1 MSRNAPFGTYPEEQ
15 PKFNNRNPVGQN
27 TRKDE
32 IFGLNADNNYRN
44 GQNDYRAR
52 DFNNDYN
59 KRPPSSGNLP
69 TINQDTAQI
78 NPVRVQETQSLRQT
92 DSREGYDKYND
103 QNGDYF
109 NANYDNPNKAIL
121 PTFAK
126 SNKNLGNSMTKIK
139 RPEQYKS
146 YQPPDPKVIELEG
159 KMRDMERI
167 VQHMT
172 DQLERTENRYEDQ
185 SSKQLK
191 TNYYET
197 EMRTKLEQSQKH
209 AEEHNNVLTSDLLQ
223 KLSNLESRLNNEER
237 QKQMLKEKLLLNE
250 QNLKE
255 LMGYVNT
262 INHTETNDLLEMK
275 GQIQEKISEDQ
286 QVFIKEREKTKALFS
301 EVVRIGEAQ
310 DKNSDHIHSL
320 NLALE
325 NRLQQLEGKFV
336 QNEKNTN
343 SSLHK
348 GELGYK
354 NLNDFTE
361 KTDRRTQQLEANLIG
376 LGKEQMKDK
385 DAISRI
391 EALNSKMTDDLK
403 GLLTNMQSEFQ
414 QKLENKNIELVNRI
428 VNEHVERQR
437 QQEDIKQQV
446 DVRSKLIEDKVGY
459 EREEMRDRYMA
470 LDVLVRAEF
479 QRKEESVKSQNDL
492 IENNIKNLQ
501 NNIKDEEYS
510 RVNFENAI
518 RLEVGKMQE
527 MLKKDMEYFR
537 SQFALENDKL
547 TDIIKGE
554 IDTRFSSDVELK
566 NLANMM
572 LNSLTSEVNDIKGA
586 MDKQNKIFAK
596 ELKEV
601 SQNSAERDNQLSKFV
616 ESENGKVIENLN
628 TKYEK
633 LKYLQS
639 RIAEQFKAHL
649 IKFDSKNE
657 DLAQSNIE
665 QSQKMDEFTD
675 DLRQNLDELGNFC
688 INPIIICIE
697 KRMENKHAD
706 ESTKISRVLDNMG
719 KAIDDRIDKIEEKE
733 LKDFD
738 IIKEVNKLHIKFR
751 SLIGIR
757 FSIMQNRIRWL
768 RFQKFTTK
776 IISKIQRLQ
785 SKKLT
790 Q

>member
-1 MSRNAPFGTYPEEQ
+1 MSRNAPFGTYAEEQ
-15 PKFNNRNPVGQN
+15 PKLKNRFPVGQSSRNVNDIFN
-27 TRKDE
+27 T
-32 IFGLNADNNYRN
+32 NATDNYQNGANNYRH
-44 GQNDYRAR
+44 R
-52 DFNNDYN
+52 DFNNDFT

-69 TINQDTAQI
+69 TINPDAI
-78 NPVRVQETQSLRQT
+78 NPVRIPETQSLRHN
-92 DSREGYDKYND
+92 DSRDGKNS
-103 QNGDYF
+103 GDFF
-109 NANYDNPNKAIL
+109 NANYENPNKAIL
-121 PTFAK
+121 PSYQNSNNNLRK
-126 SNKNLGNSMTKIK
+126 SMNKIK

-146 YQPPDPKVIELEG
+146 YQPPDPKVSDLED
-159 KMRDMERI
+159 KVRDMDRVI
-167 VQHMT
+167 GYMT
-172 DQLERTENRYEDQ
+172 NQLERLQGSAEDQ

-197 EMRTKLEQSQKH
+197 EMRTKQEQSLKH
-209 AEEHNNVLTSDLLQ
+209 QEEHNNVLTSDLLQ

-237 QKQMLKEKLLLNE
+237 SKQMLKEKLLLNE

-255 LMGYVNT
+255 LMGYVNS
-262 INHTETNDLLEMK
+262 INHTETNDLMDMK

-301 EVVRIGEAQ
+301 EVVRIGDAQ
-310 DKNSDHIHSL
+310 DKNTDQIHTL
-320 NLALE
+320 NLSLE
-325 NRLQQLEGKFV
+325 NRIQQLEGKFV
-336 QNEKNTN
+336 LNEKSTN

-348 GELGYK
+348 GEMGYK
-354 NLNDFTE
+354 NLGE
-361 KTDRRTQQLEANLIG
+361 LSDRIDKRTQQIEANMIG

-385 DAISRI
+385 DAIARI

-479 QRKEESVKSQNDL
+479 QRKEEAVKSLNEM
-492 IENNIKNLQ
+492 IENNVKNLQ

-510 RVNFENAI
+510 RGQFENAI
-518 RLEVGKMQE
+518 RLEVSKMQE
-527 MLKKDMEYFR
+527 VLKKDMEYFR

-572 LNSLTSEVNDIKGA
+572 LNSITGEVNELKGS

-616 ESENGKVIENLN
+616 ESENGKVIESQN

-649 IKFDSKNE
+649 IKFDAKNE
-657 DLAQSNIE
+657 DSARENAE
-665 QSQKMDEFTD
+665 GTEKMDEFANE
-675 DLRQNLDELGNFC
+675 LRQNLEELGIF
-688 INPIIICIE
+688 
-697 KRMENKHAD
+697 
-706 ESTKISRVLDNMG
+706 
-719 KAIDDRIDKIEEKE
+719 
-733 LKDFD
+733 
-738 IIKEVNKLHIKFR
+738 
-751 SLIGIR
+751 
-757 FSIMQNRIRWL
+757 
-768 RFQKFTTK
+768 
-776 IISKIQRLQ
+776 
-785 SKKLT
+785 
-790 Q
+790 